1 MPSSGPV
8 RRPTQAEIGRLAGVS
23 QATVSLV
30 LNDRAESISPETR
43 ARVQDVIRRWGYV
56 ANPIARSLVGG
67 RNRIIG
73 VYTFESVFPMDGE
86 DFYFPFLVGVERE
99 AERLGYDLLMF
110 TSVGGDRLMFRDGAT
125 RLRLA
130 DGALLLGRHP
140 KIEEIERLRDMDYPF
155 VYIGRREV
163 RGRAISYVT
172 ADYAVA
178 TRQVTE
184 HLVKLGHRRLAYVR
198 MGDGADES
206 ARDREQGFRSAV
218 QDAEIGAG
226 RAGLWSLSDLHE
238 LPSFFEE
245 ALTSGVT
252 ALVVEQQKI
261 AEELQLMCKDT
272 PVTIPHSLSVAVLGD
287 SIEAGRHDTDWA
299 GFNVPRHQM
308 GVEATQ
314 LLMRL
319 LEDPSAGP
327 FTTSIPCNLVQGTT
341 VAAPPN
347 SASGPARKKGS
358 SR

>member
-1 MPSSGPV
+1 MQSSGRA

-43 ARVQDVIRRWGYV
+43 ARVQEVIRRWGYV

-99 AERLGYDLLMF
+99 AEHLGYDMLMF
-110 TSVGGDRLMFRDGAT
+110 TSVGRDRLMFRDGAT

-140 KIEEIERLRDMDYPF
+140 KIEEVERLRDMDYPF

-163 RGRAISYVT
+163 RGQPISYVT

-178 TRQVTE
+178 TREVTDR
-184 HLVKLGHRRLAYVR
+184 LLQLGHRRLAYVR

-206 ARDREQGFRSAV
+206 ARDREQGFRLAI
-218 QDAEIGAG
+218 QDAGIGAG
-226 RAGLWSLSDLHE
+226 RAGVWSLAHLQE

-245 ALTSGVT
+245 TLASGVT

-261 AEELQLMCKDT
+261 AEELQLLCKDT
-272 PVTIPHSLSVAVLGD
+272 PVTIPGSLSIAVLGD

-308 GVEATQ
+308 GVEATRM
-314 LLMRL
+314 LMRL
-319 LEDPSAGP
+319 LEEPSAGP
-327 FTTSIPCNLVQGTT
+327 FTTSIPCKLIDGTT
-341 VAAPPN
+341 VAPPPSTPSG
-347 SASGPARKKGS
+347 SAQWKGS
-358 SR
+358 R